1 MGYIKAG
8 GYAHTLGAAVGLG
21 PVENE
26 DSATP
31 DFVKSGTY
39 EIEVSG
45 KRYPAWA
52 SLRPMYDPKDQK
64 IRS

>member
-1 MGYIKAG
+1 
-8 GYAHTLGAAVGLG
+8 VGLG

-26 DSATP
+26 GGATP
-31 DFVKSGTY
+31 DFVKSGSY

-45 KRYPAWA
+45 VRYPARA
-52 SLRPMYDPKDQK
+52 SLRPMYDPKGER